1 MAAASRAPQCPPMK
15 PPTGQPGHAPL
26 PSNTQGI
33 QDALARSEPLALLTR
48 RLRESQDRLAAIT
61 PLLPP
66 AMRPHV
72 RPGPVDETGWALL
85 AANNAVAAK
94 LRQML
99 PALEAQ
105 LRLRGFA
112 PVPVRVR
119 LLARQPGG

>member
-1 MAAASRAPQCPPMK
+1 MTSPSGK
-15 PPTGQPGHAPL
+15 SGSAPL

-33 QDALARSEPLALLTR
+33 REALARSEPLALLAR

-66 AMRPHV
+66 TMRPHV

-85 AANNAVAAK
+85 VANNAVAAK

-105 LRLRGFA
+105 LRQRGFA
-112 PVPVRVR
+112 GVPVRVR
-119 LLARQPGG
+119 LLARGPGG